1 MKIERIKVAD
11 LKHAEKNTRIH
22 NSKQIAELV
31 RSLNMFGQIR
41 PAVVDEQNVVW
52 CGNGMVEAA
61 RKAGWTEIDVYRVV
75 GLTDAQKKKLMLA
88 DNQTF
93 LLGATNTSV
102 MDEIL
107 TELQDF
113 DVPGFD
119 EETLSQ
125 LYGAIDEATE
135 ELKNYG
141 TINQDAVQQLER
153 AESRMSAYEDAQV
166 YTRDDAQAMREAP
179 SAASGDA
186 PTPPVDLPP
195 AIESVNGMLNVPA
208 NKNERPFILCPKCGE
223 KIYV

>member
-1 MKIERIKVAD
+1 MKIERIKVSD

-22 NSKQIAELV
+22 NNKQISELV

-61 RKAGWTEIDVYRVV
+61 RRAGWTEIDVYRVV
-75 GLTDAQKKKLMLA
+75 GLSDAQKKKLMLA

-93 LLGATNTSV
+93 LLGATNTAV

-119 EETLSQ
+119 EETLTQ
-125 LYGAIDEATE
+125 LYGALDEATE

-141 TINQDAVQQLER
+141 SINQEAVQQIER
-153 AESRMSAYEDAQV
+153 AEARMSAPEEAQV
-166 YTRDDAQAMREAP
+166 FTQENAHTLRETNSVATD
-179 SAASGDA
+179 SAYSGND
-186 PTPPVDLPP
+186 DLPP
-195 AIESVNGMLNVPA
+195 VISSTNGMLNVPA

>member
-1 MKIERIKVAD
+1 MKIEKVLLSELRA
-11 LKHAEKNTRIH
+11 AEKNTRIH
-22 NSKQIAELV
+22 NNKQISELV

-61 RKAGWTEIDVYRVV
+61 KRAGWTEIDVYRVV

-93 LLGATNTSV
+93 LLGATNTAV

-125 LYGAIDEATE
+125 LYGALEEATE

-141 TINQDAVQQLER
+141 SINQDAVQQIER
-153 AESRMSAYEDAQV
+153 AEARMSASEDAQV
-166 YTRDDAQAMREAP
+166 FTQDNAQTMRETP
-179 SAASGDA
+179 SVSYED
-186 PTPPVDLPP
+186 TYSHNDNLPPV
-195 AIESVNGMLNVPA
+195 ISSTNGMLNVPA

>member
-1 MKIERIKVAD
+1 MNIERIKIAD

-135 ELKNYG
+135 ELQNYG

-166 YTRDDAQAMREAP
+166 YTHDNVQTMRETP
-179 SAASGDA
+179 SAASSD
-186 PTPPVDLPP
+186 TPKAPVDLPP